1 MNRFPEQ
8 RELVR
13 LLREAYQE
21 RCLSLNLIVDM
32 MPEDERKIGRSTCQR
47 LFNRADAENLNYD
60 YNTLILLSEILLKE
74 DEEDDEIRLN
84 YKKKVIEDLSSK
96 ITEKDQTLEF
106 RAEIIKKQE
115 ETIADLRKQNGLLTE
130 LLKRQMERCDNCS
143 FIKKEPRNDD

>member
-8 RELVR
+8 KELVKK
-13 LLREAYQE
+13 LRDAYNE

-74 DEEDDEIRLN
+74 DEEDDEVRLK
-84 YKKKVIEDLSSK
+84 YKKKVIEDLEAKINDLEDK
-96 ITEKDQTLEF
+96 ITF
-106 RAEIIKKQE
+106 RTSMIDNLQS
-115 ETIADLRKQNGLLTE
+115 TIEHLRKQNERLTSIIDKLTE
-130 LLKRQMERCDNCS
+130 RD
-143 FIKKEPRNDD
+143 